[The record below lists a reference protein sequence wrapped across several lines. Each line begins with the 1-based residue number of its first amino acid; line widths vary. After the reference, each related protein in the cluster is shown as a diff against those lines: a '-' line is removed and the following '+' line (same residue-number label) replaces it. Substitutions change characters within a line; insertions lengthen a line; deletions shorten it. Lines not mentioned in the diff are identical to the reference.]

1 MKKRKTKKNILK
13 LVILTTIT
21 VFSWIAFDI
30 YHTFR
35 KSTIPQVLQ
44 KQLEPLDP
52 NFDKKTLESL
62 QKRRIITLEELD
74 SAPEMTQFEPTE
86 EIASPSAK
94 ASNTESTEVTES
106 TEESENTE
114 R

>member
-1 MKKRKTKKNILK
+1 MKKKNTSKKNILK

-30 YHTFR
+30 HRTLR

-44 KQLEPLDP
+44 EQLEPLNP

-62 QKRRIITLEELD
+62 QKRRVITLEELD
-74 SAPEMTQFEPTE
+74 SVPEMTQFEPAE
-86 EIASPSAK
+86 KVSSPSA
-94 ASNTESTEVTES
+94 ESS
-106 TEESENTE
+106 DEE
-114 R
+114 

>member
-30 YHTFR
+30 HRTLR
-35 KSTIPQVLQ
+35 KTTIPQVL
-44 KQLEPLDP
+44 KEQLEPLDP

-62 QKRRIITLEELD
+62 QKRRAITLEELD
-74 SAPEMTQFEPTE
+74 SVPEMTQFEPGEKAATAEAERSYE
-86 EIASPSAK
+86 E
-94 ASNTESTEVTES
+94 
-106 TEESENTE
+106 
-114 R
+114 